1 VRGSEA
7 IGTQNIAVSVIE
19 LISIIFRPPAQGDHL
34 PVAQPPAT
42 SPVTSSEVVLMRIR
56 IRHVLLLGI
65 SVSLLAALPAWAYQ
79 SGGGGQRGGQSAPLN
94 QPSPDLVYGSQL
106 MTPAERGSYRNQMR
120 SLKTAQERETLR
132 KQHHEQMQKRA
143 TERGV
148 TLPDMPPRRG
158 AGMGPGTGMGRG
170 AGMGPGTGMGPGA
183 GMQQRTQQQ
192 IKQQQKDPGQDQE
205 TKQKQRTEQQTQAS
219 KQDGNS

>member
-1 VRGSEA
+1 
-7 IGTQNIAVSVIE
+7 
-19 LISIIFRPPAQGDHL
+19 
-34 PVAQPPAT
+34 
-42 SPVTSSEVVLMRIR
+42 MRIR

-94 QPSPDLVYGSQL
+94 QPSRDLVYGSQL

-120 SLKTAQERETLR
+120 SLNTAQERETLR

-148 TLPDMPPRRG
+148 TLPDMPPRRGAGMGPGAGMGRG

-205 TKQKQRTEQQTQAS
+205 TQQKQRTEQQTQAS